1 MSLVVCGGHTANIY
15 SYSRIGLMM
24 ALYASLLA
32 SQEHPNVARVSRIAQ
47 GSGCLGSNV
56 HQDDKQGYSSKQM
69 FGK

>member
-1 MSLVVCGGHTANIY
+1 
-15 SYSRIGLMM
+15 MM

-69 FGK
+69 FGE